1 MKALR
6 LIRGEFGK
14 DAFGAAWD
22 EFDLTEG
29 SLDPLCDEE
38 DLFPSWLLYDWE
50 PWDEDRHS
58 RRPLEVRLTPAAGAI
73 AERGGSLSPEE
84 RNYLLKVAMA
94 PTSFHEVIASQP
106 GRTTTLRDIFLGTE
120 VTVFERLGSSNVR
133 PGDILYGRVVDFD
146 DVALIIGSG
155 QYLIPSSGTS
165 IVLDAKA
172 GLRRRPGKL
181 TAEKLCREEPI
192 LRSVYLDLREQIVHP
207 QPPVLSNTDGDLM
220 ELHTLSYRIDDAE
233 AAFAALS
240 PLAVGIARDELLL
253 DAKRDRGG
261 KLRQVTIPWMRAANA
276 TNAVLPNMTLAVFE
290 INGTDLTV
298 NVNSS
303 ERAATAR
310 AELVRRLGDRA
321 AFLRDEVESI
331 DEIAEDRAARRRDEE
346 LEAAPEVQALI
357 AKMNADHYATW
368 PDVPLPALKGKT
380 PLAAMRTADGR
391 ERVEA
396 LIADFERTQNDGRS
410 TMPRYDFNQLRTAL
424 GLPRRQPRGPRS
436 IVPPSDGAP

>member
-1 MKALR
+1 M
-6 LIRGEFGK
+6 
-14 DAFGAAWD
+14 
-22 EFDLTEG
+22 
-29 SLDPLCDEE
+29 
-38 DLFPSWLLYDWE
+38 
-50 PWDEDRHS
+50 
-58 RRPLEVRLTPAAGAI
+58 
-73 AERGGSLSPEE
+73 
-84 RNYLLKVAMA
+84 
-94 PTSFHEVIASQP
+94 
-106 GRTTTLRDIFLGTE
+106 
-120 VTVFERLGSSNVR
+120 
-133 PGDILYGRVVDFD
+133 
-146 DVALIIGSG
+146 
-155 QYLIPSSGTS
+155 S

-357 AKMNADHYATW
+357 AKMNADQYATW
-368 PDVPLPALKGKT
+368 PDVPLAALKGKT
-380 PLAAMRTADGR
+380 PLAA
-391 ERVEA
+391 
-396 LIADFERTQNDGRS
+396 DFERTQNNGRS